1 MKKDNMNSYKK
12 KAELEESDVI
22 VKMHQLAKEEVKE
35 PAVEEVEV
43 EEDHKELIKNQ
54 QKLLNKKPQL
64 PNNDLKIFVF

>member
-43 EEDHKELIKNQ
+43 EEDHKELIKN
-54 QKLLNKKPQL
+54 
-64 PNNDLKIFVF
+64 

>member
-54 QKLLNKKPQL
+54 QKPLNKKPQL
-64 PNNDLKIFVF
+64 PNND

>member
-35 PAVEEVEV
+35 PEVEEVEV
-43 EEDHKELIKNQ
+43 EEDHKELTKNQ
-54 QKLLNKKPQL
+54 QKLLSKKPQL

>member
-22 VKMHQLAKEEVKE
+22 VKMHQLAKEVVNE

>member
-54 QKLLNKKPQL
+54 QKPLNKKPQL